1 MARWRRTI
9 RARYGRWKR
18 WASIIAAAGRA
29 LPAKMHAITRDF
41 AMPDDVCNTYRA
53 LYAGLQELEQDI
65 HQHIHL
71 ENNVLFPRVR
81 GMLRTCACA

>member
-1 MARWRRTI
+1 
-9 RARYGRWKR
+9 
-18 WASIIAAAGRA
+18 
-29 LPAKMHAITRDF
+29 MHAITRDF